1 MRTTGITDVE
11 WLDAKVIELSDKLNS
26 RRTVTESIYSGK
38 SIVIPLADV
47 QHIEKS
53 NPLGLIVVT
62 KHTRWDAESGAWA
75 NNAWI
80 DAAEA
85 QGFMMAWCRYRSE
98 LEADT
103 LADLEPT
110 NEYVRD
116 NSQFGVGA

>member
-1 MRTTGITDVE
+1 MG
-11 WLDAKVIELSDKLNS
+11 K
-26 RRTVTESIYSGK
+26 VTESIYSGK

-47 QHIEKS
+47 QHIEKT

-62 KHTRWDAESGAWA
+62 KHTRWDAATGGWA

-80 DAAEA
+80 DQAEA
-85 QGFMMAWCRYRSE
+85 QAFMRAWCRYRSE
-98 LEADT
+98 LEAET

-116 NSQFGVGA
+116 DAQFGMGA